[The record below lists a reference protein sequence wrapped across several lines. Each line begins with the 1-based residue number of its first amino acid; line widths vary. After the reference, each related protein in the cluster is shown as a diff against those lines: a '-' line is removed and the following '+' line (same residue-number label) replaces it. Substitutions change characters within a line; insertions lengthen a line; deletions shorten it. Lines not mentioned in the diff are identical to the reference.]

1 MCAHMAESKYL
12 IDPETGN
19 RFPIGGCLISQ
30 QPSRLPKFGSSRTL
44 SNKELPSSVDLRQ
57 LMTPVVSQ
65 GDFNSCVGNALA
77 GSYEF
82 LIMKNTKKALNISRL
97 FIYYNGQKIDNP
109 NAYKLEDTGTYLNS
123 AVIGLKHFGCC
134 KEEMF
139 PHTSANLNKRPPE
152 YCFVEAAKYKIKEAL
167 VVAVDLNEMRGC
179 LAEGYPFAFGLE
191 TFQSFL
197 RAGKNG
203 GRVEMPNLYYEKQNQ
218 QHGWHAML
226 AVGYSDLSRCF
237 IVRNS
242 WGKSWGD
249 NGYCYIPY
257 EYMCNKD
264 LCQDLHTIQLVDND
278 SARRTTTDVVNPYDW
293 NIDKNKPYY
302 IPPNYPYQDF
312 DFTFFWKLNDTFNYF
327 ANLWSKGKT
336 LPPVWGSLPTDDVIR
351 PDRTPVLPKNEV
363 QMSFILWIDSKNNA
377 NAQIEQRFTTGG
389 DVKVDFCETYSKG
402 EAHISRL
409 RERIRS
415 SSTFQVICRGYYR
428 DENKNPLNLL
438 QFLNNNGLSHI
449 PVSVFTQDK
458 SGLMNHL
465 QRQGPAIGIYD
476 WQQRL
481 FITSSS
487 EELITNINDKN
498 KNKRYR

>member
-30 QPSRLPKFGSSRTL
+30 QPSTLPKFGSSRTL

-65 GDFNSCVGNALA
+65 GDFNSCVANALA

-109 NAYKLEDTGTYLNS
+109 NAYKLEDIGTYLSS
-123 AVIGLKHFGCC
+123 AVIGLKRFGCC

-152 YCFVEAAKYKIKEAL
+152 HCFIEAAKYKIKEAL

-278 SARRTTTDVVNPYDW
+278 STRRTTTDVVNPYDW
-293 NIDKNKPYY
+293 NDDKNKPYY

-312 DFTFFWKLNDTFNYF
+312 DFTFFWKLNDTFDYF
-327 ANLWSKGKT
+327 SNLWNQGKT
-336 LPPVWGSLPTDDVIR
+336 PPPVKDSLPTDDVIR

-363 QMSFILWIDSKNNA
+363 QMSFILWIDKHNSENTH
-377 NAQIEQRFTTGG
+377 IEQRLTIDR